1 MVTVALSPNQ
11 VSDGA
16 INYCALYR
24 SFASNLHPAL
34 PPSGVCQLS
43 AFNGTCD
50 IKLPSASAKLE
61 DVAETE
67 PWNVFSGRLVR
78 R

>member
-1 MVTVALSPNQ
+1 M
-11 VSDGA
+11 
-16 INYCALYR
+16 YCALYR

-34 PPSGVCQLS
+34 PGKAIRQLS

-50 IKLPSASAKLE
+50 IKLPVPPPKLE
-61 DVAETE
+61 EVAETE
-67 PWNVFSGRLVR
+67 PWNVFSGAWSR